1 MVLRSGKWAAVYV
14 SATEGA
20 RTITFTNCKNSFSIS
35 GTKACGGYFGGQ
47 YNTSSTSNKSILN
60 FDNCEFNGYVIG
72 SESAGA
78 FVGAKTRFTINFS
91 NGSVNNCT
99 ITSVI
104 VVNETNQAN
113 EKDATTLTGN
123 AATGELAMQLR
134 NAQKAAG
141 FTNRTDLIG
150 QIIDKPGE
158 TVDNAPIFAHPEVFY
173 IDPSE
178 SDAFYT
184 NNYTGVDT
192 LVPGNAAYFQT
203 ANGSDETHKNVRV
216 LLAIKETD
224 ITDAKNLE
232 FKVVFTLKD
241 STQKTLTVTDASEAI
256 ATYYSVY
263 AGNRVV
269 ETSNGYV
276 MLAVVVEDVD
286 TTAMELT
293 AANLAVYLKVGENM
307 IYNNDPTIDAP
318 EYAD

>member
-1 MVLRSGKWAAVYV
+1 MHFNLYELKIAD
-14 SATEGA
+14 E
-20 RTITFTNCKNSFSIS
+20 
-35 GTKACGGYFGGQ
+35 
-47 YNTSSTSNKSILN
+47 SN
-60 FDNCEFNGYVIG
+60 V
-72 SESAGA
+72 
-78 FVGAKTRFTINFS
+78 
-91 NGSVNNCT
+91 
-99 ITSVI
+99 SVI
-104 VVNETNQAN
+104 KKNQTN

-123 AATGELAMQLR
+123 AATGELAIELR

-141 FTNRTDLIG
+141 FTDKTKLIG
-150 QIIDKPGE
+150 QIIDKPDA
-158 TVDNAPIFAHPEVFY
+158 TADAAPVFGHPEVFY
-173 IDPSE
+173 IAPSRG
-178 SDAFYT
+178 DAFYT

-192 LVPGNAAYFQT
+192 LVAGNAAYFQT

-224 ITDAKNLE
+224 LTDAKNLE

-241 STQKTLTVTDASEAI
+241 STRKTLTVTDASEAI

-269 ETSNGYV
+269 ETSDGYV